1 MGGSEPVATPSRRAP
16 LRGTAGGA
24 DRHVPSVIPA
34 ALSVL
39 PLGEGISAMFDRQR
53 GPSGKSISDSVHLDF
68 RIDPRTDV
76 ATLRIEDDPA
86 VVWLRSSGEW
96 TLTLSVRCDV
106 LASLGGAPLG
116 LRTGV
121 AYHLPPAIRSILGA
135 IRCTSCDRPWESLF
149 VSGKC
154 CELLCALVRAPGG
167 DFVSTREGCSLSS
180 DDTARI
186 AQARRFIEDHAA
198 EKPSLH
204 RIAKECGVNRAK
216 LTSGFRQLYGCTVG
230 QALAAA
236 RFRIAADLLL
246 TTRHQVDGVGYRAG
260 YENSAAFVRAF
271 GAHFG
276 VSPAKFR
283 QEGGVRPIG
292 LSG

>member
-1 MGGSEPVATPSRRAP
+1 
-16 LRGTAGGA
+16 
-24 DRHVPSVIPA
+24 
-34 ALSVL
+34 
-39 PLGEGISAMFDRQR
+39 MFDRQR
-53 GPSGKSISDSVHLDF
+53 GRSGKSIPGCVHLDF
-68 RIDPRTDV
+68 RIDPRTDI

-86 VVWLRSSGEW
+86 VVWLRSGGEW
-96 TLTLSVRCDV
+96 TLTLSVRRDI
-106 LASLGGAPLG
+106 LARLGGAPLG

-121 AYHLPPAIRSILGA
+121 AYHLPPTIYSILGA
-135 IRCTSCDRPWESLF
+135 IRCTGRDRPWESLF

-154 CELLCALVRAPGG
+154 CELLCALVRAPSS

-180 DDTARI
+180 DDTARLML
-186 AQARRFIEDHAA
+186 ARRFVESHAA

-216 LTSGFRQLYGCTVG
+216 LTSGFRELYGCTVG

-236 RFRIAADLLL
+236 RFRVAAHLLL
-246 TTRHQVDGVGYRAG
+246 TTRHNVDGVAYRAG

-283 QEGGVRPIG
+283 LAGGARPIG